1 MYHREPYRPAKSKEK
16 PHRINE
22 MIRVPEIRVIDED
35 KNQLGVMPVQQ
46 ALALAREKGLDLVE
60 IAPQASPPVCRIMDY
75 GKFLYELHK
84 KEHEAKKHQKQ
95 VQIKEI
101 KFRPKIS
108 IHDYNFKLKHVR
120 RFIEEGNKVKITI
133 MIRGRER
140 AHPEMA
146 QQIMDRVLSDVS
158 DIARQDGE
166 VKMHDWASTVLIVPI
181 RTGGK
186 DAKTKNQ
193 QSSQKEV
200 QDNSQQK
207 GAAQKSQQ
215 EPHSD

>member
-1 MYHREPYRPAKSKEK
+1 
-16 PHRINE
+16 
-22 MIRVPEIRVIDED
+22 MIRAPEIRVIDED
-35 KNQLGVMPVQQ
+35 KNQLGIMTVPQ
-46 ALALAREKGLDLVE
+46 ALALARDKGLDLVE
-60 IAPQASPPVCRIMDY
+60 IAPQANPPVCRIMDY

-146 QQIMDRVLSDVS
+146 RQIMDRVLADVA

-166 VKMHDWASTVLIVPI
+166 VKTHDWASTVLIVPTK
-181 RTGGK
+181 TGGK

-193 QSSQKEV
+193 QSSQEEV
-200 QDNSQQK
+200 QNNGQQQ
-207 GAAQKSQQ
+207 GTAQKSQQ